1 MTTIEMMY
9 LRQIITDM
17 ELDVKRKK
25 SDIAREERRI
35 RKLKRILEPNE
46 KKMYDRVRE
55 KLSE

>member
-9 LRQIITDM
+9 LRQIIMDM
-17 ELDVKRKK
+17 ELDVKRKR